1 MVKRTIENSENN
13 ITILET
19 NDEKTK
25 RKYGIQNIPGLVIN
39 GKLISQG
46 KVLTPRE
53 IAKLLA

>member
-1 MVKRTIENSENN
+1 MVKKTIENSENN